1 MAQPVWVTPAGDLG
15 TIAESLF
22 FQVPILAT
30 DADGPKVLY
39 SLIAGKLPEG
49 VQVTKNGSIE
59 GVPLA
64 YARVKGVP
72 TEVAENVTS
81 SFAVRATSTVDGQ
94 INDRTFNL
102 TVTGQ
107 DIPQFTTPAGSL
119 GTFFDG
125 DVINLTIGF
134 SDQDPGDVA
143 VISVDNGELPPGLTI
158 NPTTGVISGY
168 ILPITN
174 LPDDANA
181 GFDASEFDLYPFSF
195 QTRSINKTYEFT
207 LRIDDGKDQNLRT
220 FSMFVVSRDSLTA
233 DTTDFTADNDVLT
246 ADLSPQRTPLITNYP
261 AADPPYAAGFIGLF
275 RHDNF
280 FAYQFEGLDL
290 DGDAFEF
297 EIESG
302 DSSDLPP
309 GLVFDRFTGWLTG
322 FFPDQ
327 GATEKDYSFAIT
339 IYKKDNNQVVSEPYN
354 YSMTVIGNIE
364 SSVTWLTGTLIPDR
378 DVNDPIYSL
387 GTIDNGAISLLAIKA
402 TNPSG
407 RLLQFKLKAGSYPS
421 TPGQYNL
428 LPQGLQL
435 LSSGAISGRVS
446 FNTFAIDGGTTTF
459 DKDITTRLQNAE
471 TTFDKAFDFTV
482 VAYSSDGLVSVSRKF
497 RITVD
502 REYNSPYQGL
512 YIKAMPDQTDRNFV
526 NSLLQDTDIIDPE
539 RVYRADDPYFGIAT
553 NVIYNHAYSLDTATL
568 DEYLLA
574 LSKNHFRKKI
584 ILGPIKTAQAL
595 NPDGTVE
602 YEVVYSEIVDTGV
615 NSLGE
620 SAAQSITLPYPV
632 TVYSEAATDARELV
646 NENFTNGNVADPNVT
661 ALNQVSEAYLEE
673 ARDLNLLTNVMSQIA
688 RDWVVLGQPEDP
700 APRWDGNKYIPNPAV
715 NDTFTPV
722 PTNQCPVNID
732 EPLRYDR
739 FKSALEA
746 LTADDIIWCDYTVTI
761 NKDPNGQKLDPPKVV
776 RSVAPFGFL
785 IEVGDTAYI
794 TMRGTQTTYDFTLDF
809 MTGKVINPIAG
820 FGKGKTQNGFTTA
833 YNGLGPDPLEVRAA
847 DVPGISLY
855 DALNNT
861 TKTKIK
867 IGGHSLG
874 SSISTLIANYAQSL
888 DKFNRIEGYVS
899 ASPTVGNQKY
909 ADYFN
914 ALEDKD
920 GNTLGNNF
928 YRLTNKNDLIPTLPG
943 PLLGFIPVAQEVLFD
958 TLYTDSEGK
967 KDVPKNHSIC
977 CCYSYALRHPQSP
990 YNNANQSGACVFP
1003 VGPTNYYASIDQH
1016 FDNLILY
1023 YSSFVVTDDT
1033 VSRTVTT
1040 VYPNSLVNMRDQVI
1054 DVIGQTSTV
1063 LPLWMTTK
1071 QTDGRV
1077 LGFTKA
1083 WVICYAQP
1091 GESDRISYNIRTQFG
1106 EILNRV
1112 DFISDRYILDNQL
1125 TKNWVP
1131 NEDSTDGGN
1140 WNPSPPLSTTFDTDF
1155 DISGLYVSTSLVA
1168 DATNSAVFD
1177 RSLTVNGI
1185 LVVAAGAVGGQ
1196 LAVPDEWVKKVG
1208 RSYQLIMDPDATGID
1223 SSAQKQMI
1231 RTLNGAAG
1239 TWHAGFQTAQR
1250 VGYGGGSSYSPNWLT
1265 DIGAASYAGYTD
1277 FLAQHAVNDM
1287 VWYKNNNGW
1296 NGTGI
1301 KDVEEVFEHI
1311 MHTIHLYGVR
1321 GGVQGSVTELNWD
1334 SEDNPGTYT
1343 GTELFKAM
1351 EQAIDNGMYDAGA
1364 LDPYDSTEAHILM
1377 KEYMYLLNWGMWEMS
1392 VFWAGGS
1399 LAPEWN
1405 DLMRT
1410 PAGILANN
1418 PLGYALFNT
1427 YFAPVLSKPNF
1438 ATLNSIFQDND
1449 QGLSGYIPTS
1459 AVNSATTFDGN
1470 SLRFTSPVDI
1480 YGKTDDY
1487 DKYLVFPKT
1496 NILG

>member
-1 MAQPVWVTPAGDLG
+1 MAQPVWITPAGDLG
-15 TIAESLF
+15 TIAENLF
-22 FQVPILAT
+22 FQVPIEAT
-30 DADGPKVLY
+30 DPDGPKVLY

-94 INDRTFNL
+94 INDRTFSL

-107 DIPQFTTPAGSL
+107 DIPEFTTPAGSL

-168 ILPITN
+168 ILPISN
-174 LPDDANA
+174 LPDDATA

-207 LRIDDGKDQNLRT
+207 LRISDGKDQNLRT

-261 AADPPYAAGFIGLF
+261 AADPPYAAGYIGLF

-302 DSSDLPP
+302 DSSDIPP

-327 GATEKDYSFAIT
+327 GATERDYSFAIT
-339 IYKKDNNQVVSEPYN
+339 IYKKDNNQVVSEPYQ

-364 SSVTWLTGTLIPDR
+364 SSVNWLTGTLIPDR

-387 GTIDNGAISLLAIKA
+387 GTIDNGAISMLAIKA

-459 DKDITTRLQNAE
+459 DKLTTTRLSNAE

-615 NSLGE
+615 NSKGE
-620 SAAQSITLPYPV
+620 SAAQSITWPV
-632 TVYSEAATDARELV
+632 D
-646 NENFTNGNVADPNVT
+646 
-661 ALNQVSEAYLEE
+661 
-673 ARDLNLLTNVMSQIA
+673 
-688 RDWVVLGQPEDP
+688 
-700 APRWDGNKYIPNPAV
+700 IPN
-715 NDTFTPV
+715 
-722 PTNQCPVNID
+722 
-732 EPLRYDR
+732 L
-739 FKSALEA
+739 
-746 LTADDIIWCDYTVTI
+746 DD
-761 NKDPNGQKLDPPKVV
+761 
-776 RSVAPFGFL
+776 
-785 IEVGDTAYI
+785 
-794 TMRGTQTTYDFTLDF
+794 
-809 MTGKVINPIAG
+809 
-820 FGKGKTQNGFTTA
+820 
-833 YNGLGPDPLEVRAA
+833 
-847 DVPGISLY
+847 
-855 DALNNT
+855 
-861 TKTKIK
+861 
-867 IGGHSLG
+867 
-874 SSISTLIANYAQSL
+874 
-888 DKFNRIEGYVS
+888 
-899 ASPTVGNQKY
+899 
-909 ADYFN
+909 
-914 ALEDKD
+914 
-920 GNTLGNNF
+920 
-928 YRLTNKNDLIPTLPG
+928 
-943 PLLGFIPVAQEVLFD
+943 
-958 TLYTDSEGK
+958 
-967 KDVPKNHSIC
+967 
-977 CCYSYALRHPQSP
+977 
-990 YNNANQSGACVFP
+990 
-1003 VGPTNYYASIDQH
+1003 
-1016 FDNLILY
+1016 
-1023 YSSFVVTDDT
+1023 
-1033 VSRTVTT
+1033 T

-1054 DVIGQTSTV
+1054 DTVGQTSTV

-1091 GESDRISYNIRTQFG
+1091 GESNRISYNIRTQFG

-1140 WNPSPPLSTTFDTDF
+1140 WNPSPPLSTTFN
-1155 DISGLYVSTSLVA
+1155 A
-1168 DATNSAVFD
+1168 DQTTN
-1177 RSLTVNGI
+1177 
-1185 LVVAAGAVGGQ
+1185 
-1196 LAVPDEWVKKVG
+1196 
-1208 RSYQLIMDPDATGID
+1208 
-1223 SSAQKQMI
+1223 
-1231 RTLNGAAG
+1231 
-1239 TWHAGFQTAQR
+1239 
-1250 VGYGGGSSYSPNWLT
+1250 
-1265 DIGAASYAGYTD
+1265 
-1277 FLAQHAVNDM
+1277 
-1287 VWYKNNNGW
+1287 
-1296 NGTGI
+1296 
-1301 KDVEEVFEHI
+1301 
-1311 MHTIHLYGVR
+1311 
-1321 GGVQGSVTELNWD
+1321 
-1334 SEDNPGTYT
+1334 
-1343 GTELFKAM
+1343 
-1351 EQAIDNGMYDAGA
+1351 
-1364 LDPYDSTEAHILM
+1364 
-1377 KEYMYLLNWGMWEMS
+1377 
-1392 VFWAGGS
+1392 
-1399 LAPEWN
+1399 
-1405 DLMRT
+1405 
-1410 PAGILANN
+1410 
-1418 PLGYALFNT
+1418 
-1427 YFAPVLSKPNF
+1427 
-1438 ATLNSIFQDND
+1438 
-1449 QGLSGYIPTS
+1449 PTS
-1459 AVNSATTFDGN
+1459 SGNATTFDGN